1 MPTRPET
8 LFGDTWPQVD
18 HLQFGMMVGV
28 PIALTAL
35 SIFILRVI
43 WPAPAKPHK
52 EPTPTEETPLK
63 QHTVIYV
70 HEGDQAPG
78 GDYSQIED
86 WKQTFDMVFLS
97 GMMAVLLGLCIC
109 TTLFQPEIWH
119 DGHFWLLQLPKV
131 LVMVVTSLGGGWVC
145 RMFCKQD
152 ENGYIIT
159 NKDSR
164 FKVNYT
170 RKLQHFAAYTIP
182 LFVHTGEKGPLAL
195 IWGYWFTLLGFLIL
209 IKPLREA
216 SDFFMLQ
223 FNSLDRPEDRP
234 HTLKWIVAG
243 NVVPGQV
250 LIVIFRYLLNF
261 TNQGDLVLVFI
272 MITGIGD
279 GLAEPVGI
287 AWGRHKYWTSGLFSE
302 RKYQR
307 SYEGSA
313 CILVSGF
320 LFCSCYWYA
329 FSNPWQMWTAA
340 IIISPAMTYAEATS
354 PHTIDT
360 PFLMGVGGL
369 LLLLITHTHVSW

>member
-1 MPTRPET
+1 
-8 LFGDTWPQVD
+8 
-18 HLQFGMMVGV
+18 
-28 PIALTAL
+28 
-35 SIFILRVI
+35 
-43 WPAPAKPHK
+43 
-52 EPTPTEETPLK
+52 
-63 QHTVIYV
+63 
-70 HEGDQAPG
+70 
-78 GDYSQIED
+78 
-86 WKQTFDMVFLS
+86 
-97 GMMAVLLGLCIC
+97 
-109 TTLFQPEIWH
+109 
-119 DGHFWLLQLPKV
+119 LQLPKV
-131 LVMVVTSLGGGWVC
+131 LVMVITSLGGGLVC
-145 RMFCKQD
+145 RCFCELD
-152 ENGYIIT
+152 ENRYIIT
-159 NKDSR
+159 TKDSR

-182 LFVHTGEKGPLAL
+182 LFVHSGEKGPLAL
-195 IWGYWFTLLGFLIL
+195 VWGYWFTLLGFLIL

-216 SDFFMLQ
+216 SDFFMIQ

-243 NVVPGQV
+243 NVVPGQI
-250 LIVIFRYLLNF
+250 LIVLFRYLLSS

-313 CILVSGF
+313 CILISGF
-320 LFCSCYWYA
+320 VFCSCYWYA
-329 FSNPWQMWTAA
+329 FNSPWQMWTAA
-340 IIISPAMTYAEATS
+340 LIVSPAMTYAEATS

-369 LLLLITHTHVSW
+369 LLLIITHFHVTVT